1 MRNVPLL
8 RASLYAALSLVAA
21 QLCLGCG
28 GSASY
33 APATQMGGGSYGDGA
48 MAESDAEY
56 AMAPAAP
63 PMPMEPMDAPMEA
76 ALDRADYA
84 PSPAPMRSAPNAKS
98 ASQQGAPPAPPPGPG
113 STTPTSQQGAGEDS
127 KRSPILIYRAEFT
140 MSVFDVQKSLEGV
153 AALASTHGGYLARR
167 DDRSITVRVPASRFD
182 EVVTALGALGD
193 VLHRNVVSED
203 VTAEYRD
210 LEVQLTNLLAMRAR
224 FEKLLEKAQ
233 KVEEALEIERELGR
247 VTSEIERIKG
257 HLKLLSDLASYST
270 ITVSFEPR
278 SSQAVQDGPFILPL
292 PWLEQ
297 LGLPRLLRL

>member
-1 MRNVPLL
+1 MRHVPLL
-8 RASLYAALSLVAA
+8 RAPLHAALVFVAA

-28 GSASY
+28 GSASF
-33 APATQMGGGSYGDGA
+33 APSAQAVGGDYGGA
-48 MAESDAEY
+48 EMVEAEAAGY
-56 AMAPAAP
+56 PMAP
-63 PMPMEPMDAPMEA
+63 PMPMEPMDAATGTASLGDAPG
-76 ALDRADYA
+76 A
-84 PSPAPMRSAPNAKS
+84 PSPAPMQPYRAKS
-98 ASQQGAPPAPPPGPG
+98 AAQPGAQVAPPPPPG
-113 STTPTSQQGAGEDS
+113 GTTPTQQQGAGADS
-127 KRSPILIYRAEFT
+127 KRAPILIYRAEFT
-140 MSVFDVQKSLEGV
+140 MSVFDVQKSLDGV

-210 LEVQLTNLLAMRAR
+210 LEVQLSNLLAMRAR

-233 KVEEALEIERELGR
+233 KVEEALQIERELGR

-257 HLKLLSDLASYST
+257 RLKLLSDLAAYST
-270 ITVSFEPR
+270 ITVSFQPR

>member
-1 MRNVPLL
+1 VRNVPLL

-21 QLCLGCG
+21 QACLGCG

-33 APATQMGGGSYGDGA
+33 APVSQSGGAYYGDA
-48 MAESDAEY
+48 EMAESDD
-56 AMAPAAP
+56 AMAPSAP
-63 PMPMEPMDAPMEA
+63 PMPMEPMDAPVTTASLE
-76 ALDRADYA
+76 RAGYA

-98 ASQQGAPPAPPPGPG
+98 ASPQGAPAATTAAPG
-113 STTPTSQQGAGEDS
+113 STAPTSQQGAGEDS

-153 AALASTHGGYLARR
+153 AALASQHGGYLARR

-203 VTAEYRD
+203 VTAEFRD

-257 HLKLLSDLASYST
+257 RLKLLSDLASYST
-270 ITVSFEPR
+270 ITVSFQPR